1 MGEIPSLQTV
11 VFEEED
17 NLITI
22 LLVVYTAY
30 GTSAKGPPSL
40 KLERL
45 QKTKV
50 ELTLLLYSR
59 FVSHEESCTPDT
71 KPKFCIAQCCII
83 TNDYI
88 QFVSLCGVYIFHM

>member
-1 MGEIPSLQTV
+1 MGEVPSLQTDL
-11 VFEEED
+11 EEED

-30 GTSAKGPPSL
+30 GTSSKGPPSL
-40 KLERL
+40 KLEHL

-59 FVSHEESCTPDT
+59 FVSHKESCIPDT
-71 KPKFCIAQCCII
+71 KPKFCIAQCFII
-83 TNDYI
+83 TNGYI

>member
-1 MGEIPSLQTV
+1 MGEIPNLQTV

-50 ELTLLLYSR
+50 ELILLLYSR
-59 FVSHEESCTPDT
+59 FVSHEELYSRYKAKILHCSML
-71 KPKFCIAQCCII
+71 
-83 TNDYI
+83 Y
-88 QFVSLCGVYIFHM
+88 YH